1 MRPFMLSYFEF
12 YLLNEFSYFLELMC
26 AKEFENLRNWTK
38 KMSKI
43 RLCRKTFGKVDAR
56 LYNKWAE
63 GLKAARQFKMFFIY
77 IITK

>member
-26 AKEFENLRNWTK
+26 AKEFENLRKWTK

-43 RLCRKTFGKVDAR
+43 RLCRKTLGKICG
-56 LYNKWAE
+56 E
-63 GLKAARQFKMFFIY
+63 GLRALSFIDSL
-77 IITK
+77 IH

>member
-26 AKEFENLRNWTK
+26 AKEFENLRKWTK

-43 RLCRKTFGKVDAR
+43 RLCRKTLGKICAV
-56 LYNKWAE
+56 
-63 GLKAARQFKMFFIY
+63 Y
-77 IITK
+77 IINGARGLEPCHSLIH